1 MPEPTQCP
9 HCGRPVLSKRVD
21 ACLYC
26 GASLCPNQGEGE
38 LRGVVRMDE
47 ALKAPPT
54 GKGYGTRNFWASLF
68 DWGLLKYALFGLA
81 LGTAIFA
88 AVLWTMRSVHKM
100 SERQESLAE
109 NALRRSE
116 EAQSQAFQKQ
126 MEMRRSVQEAE
137 GIGTPATS
145 ARQLALA
152 RTNLEAIKGAL
163 EAYAERNGHYPS
175 SLSPDAYEIAWLAKT
190 PYGVS
195 SFLNG
200 RITRY
205 RCYPVSDT
213 LEAFELVASA
223 NDGHQTEIRAMGSFR
238 LAHR

>member
-1 MPEPTQCP
+1 ME
-9 HCGRPVLSKRVD
+9 
-21 ACLYC
+21 
-26 GASLCPNQGEGE
+26 
-38 LRGVVRMDE
+38 E
-47 ALKAPPT
+47 ALKIQTT
-54 GKGYGTRNFWASLF
+54 GEGYTPKGIGSSIL
-68 DWGLLKYALFGLA
+68 DWGLLKYVLFGLI
-81 LGTAIFA
+81 LGGLIFT
-88 AVLWTMRSVHKM
+88 AVLLTMRSVKKT
-100 SERQESLAE
+100 SDRQVSLTEDAF
-109 NALRRSE
+109 RRAE
-116 EAQSQAFQKQ
+116 EAQGQSFQRQ
-126 MEMRRSVQEAE
+126 MDTRRVVREAE
-137 GIGTPATS
+137 GTGTPATS
-145 ARQLALA
+145 ARQLTLA

-190 PYGVS
+190 PYDVS

-205 RCYPVSDT
+205 RCYPVSDS